1 MIACCPIITKDTLD
15 APWKI
20 ANNYSDMYTSASQ
33 KVKLAF
39 IEELQ
44 INNQAYKLTIAVLH
58 LSDVEENLKER
69 YLIYSN

>member
-1 MIACCPIITKDTLD
+1 MLPEKLQTITVTC
-15 APWKI
+15 I
-20 ANNYSDMYTSASQ
+20 RGASQ